1 VYTTGGVKSDD
12 GPAWLR
18 LLTRGM
24 WDFRTAVFLC
34 AAVKARL
41 NLLVSGEASTG
52 KTTLVNVLSGFSR
65 LHHTPVILED
75 LRRPDTLPV
84 LDARREGVLATV
96 VAESPQDAIDKLAAA
111 ASPQPVRDLLEVSP
125 VHAAF
130 DLIVHMQP
138 SEAGRRQIREIVW
151 LRKRMGPG
159 DKRRLLWQKTDQTVP
174 SLDPFATRALMT
186 EDNPEDKRLER
197 KFVNAF
203 SRSCQ
208 WEFIKDIVAKLGDED
223 ITARD
228 FRSALL
234 FLQGERILEDSPL
247 PDEAGRQVVVVADA
261 LRAWKSQITV
271 DDCADATSESTVP
284 AGYWIETML
293 GRRWIITRQ
302 PWYIGRSDSSAN
314 PDTALDAEL
323 GARYIH
329 HQHCRITFDARR
341 ATWMI
346 TRIGRIRGT
355 DVVGKARLSVGG
367 SVQLEEDDEIRL
379 AAGRVRLWFRKE

>member
-1 VYTTGGVKSDD
+1 MYTTGGLKPDD

-41 NLLVSGEASTG
+41 NLLVSGEANTG

-75 LRRPDTLPV
+75 LRRSDTLAV
-84 LDARREGVLATV
+84 LDAGREGVLATV
-96 VAESPQDAIDKLAAA
+96 VAESPQDAIDQLAAA
-111 ASPQPVRDLLEVSP
+111 AGPQPVRDLLEVSL

-138 SEAGRRQIREIVW
+138 SEAGRRQIGEIVW

-159 DKRRLLWQKTDQTVP
+159 DKRRLLWQKTDETVP

-197 KFVNAF
+197 KFVNVF

-208 WEFIKDIVAKLGDED
+208 WEFIKDIVAKMGAEE

-234 FLQGERILEDSPL
+234 FLQGEEILEDSPP

-261 LRAWKSQITV
+261 LRAWKSQITG
-271 DDCADATSESTVP
+271 DDCADAASESTVP
-284 AGYWIETML
+284 AGLDRDYV
-293 GRRWIITRQ
+293 GRQVDYYAT
-302 PWYIGRSDSSAN
+302 
-314 PDTALDAEL
+314 TVV
-323 GARYIH
+323 H
-329 HQHCRITFDARR
+329 R
-341 ATWMI
+341 A
-346 TRIGRIRGT
+346 
-355 DVVGKARLSVGG
+355 
-367 SVQLEEDDEIRL
+367 Q
-379 AAGRVRLWFRKE
+379 